1 MKRQIFCNVP
11 ITPHTHLQKISLKQA
26 KVLEEP
32 AAHSANHTQEGLEE
46 GRNEP
51 HDLLIRPQAKEKFIL
66 II

>member
-1 MKRQIFCNVP
+1 MKRQIFSNVP

-32 AAHSANHTQEGLEE
+32 AAHSANEE
-46 GRNEP
+46 GRNVP
-51 HDLLIRPQAKEKFIL
+51 HDLLIRPQAKDKFIL